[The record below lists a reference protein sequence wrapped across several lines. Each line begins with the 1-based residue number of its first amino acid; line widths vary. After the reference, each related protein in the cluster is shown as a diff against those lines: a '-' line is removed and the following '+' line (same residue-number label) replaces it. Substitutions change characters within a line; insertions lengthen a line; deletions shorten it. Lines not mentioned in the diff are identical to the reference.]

1 MPVDPDM
8 REVLEA
14 LKDMPPAESLPV
26 DVLRSRVLVPPPG
39 ERPAVGATDDILI
52 PSDGQALA
60 GRIYRPAEARSDGLV
75 IFLHGGGFVMGSV
88 ETHDHVCRDL
98 CRRAGIAVLSVD
110 YRLAPE
116 AKFPAA
122 VHDSLNAVHWAAA
135 NSLRLRID
143 TEKLI
148 IAGDSAGGNLAA
160 VTALRLRDD
169 GGPRLRGQVLIYP
182 VTDYHTPATD
192 SYTAFAT
199 GYLLT
204 RAAMIRFWRD
214 YVADERDALHPH
226 AAPLR
231 AADLRDLPPAL
242 VMTAEFDPLRDEGE
256 AFAKKLAAAGVAVA
270 LKRYDGL
277 IHGFIRMASVSRR
290 ADAALDDA
298 AMWIAAALRD

>member
-8 REVLEA
+8 HEVLEA

-26 DVLRSRVLVPPPG
+26 DVLRTRVLVPPPG

-52 PSDGQALA
+52 PSDGQPLP
-60 GRIYRPAEARSDGLV
+60 GRLYRPVEARTDGLV

-98 CRRAGIAVLSVD
+98 CRRAGVAVLSID

-116 AKFPAA
+116 ARFPAA
-122 VHDSLNAVHWAAA
+122 VHDSLNAVRWAASQA
-135 NSLRLRID
+135 SRLRAD
-143 TEKLI
+143 PDKFI

-160 VTALRLRDD
+160 VTALRLRDE
-169 GGPRLRGQVLIYP
+169 GGPGLRGQVLIYP
-182 VTDYHTPATD
+182 VTDYHTPPTE

-199 GYLLT
+199 GFLLT

-214 YVADERDALHPH
+214 YLGDEREASNPH

-231 AADLRDLPPAL
+231 AADLRKLPPAL

-256 AFAKKLAAAGVAVA
+256 AFARRLGAAGVAVT
-270 LKRYDGL
+270 LKRYAGL
-277 IHGFIRMASVSRR
+277 IHGFIRMGAVSSR

-298 AMWIAAALRD
+298 AAWIAATLRD